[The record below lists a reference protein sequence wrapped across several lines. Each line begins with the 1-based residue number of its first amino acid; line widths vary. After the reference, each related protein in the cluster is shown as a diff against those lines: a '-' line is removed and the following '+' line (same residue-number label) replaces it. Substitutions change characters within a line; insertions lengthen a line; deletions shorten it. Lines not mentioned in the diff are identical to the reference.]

1 MRELDSKRGKRTQN
15 LVAES
20 RLTLPVVIVWAVAVW
35 IACGL
40 LSKQL
45 WMQFACFG
53 VSSFLMMVL
62 NNVNVLIRIYSRMV
76 SCSFLV
82 LSCAACFLFDSM
94 GDGIVQLC
102 IIASY
107 LTLFRTYQDNRS
119 VGWTFYA
126 FLSLGIGSV
135 VFPQMLLFVP
145 LLWILMAVCVISFSP
160 RTFMSSLLGLLTPYW
175 LVLVW
180 LLYEGNVSWLGAHFL
195 SVVRFTTPFDL
206 SGIGIH
212 QWLTFAFVLV
222 AALTGAIHF
231 ILYSYQDR
239 IRIRLIYEMF
249 MTIDGFCFLLALVQ
263 PQFFDCLMGMAIVL
277 TAPLI
282 GHFLALTHSRLSG
295 IAFIVFAVAA
305 LGLTI
310 FNITL
315 AP

>member
-1 MRELDSKRGKRTQN
+1 MNNFQKHIAQSRWALPITAAYG
-15 LVAES
+15 LVVTSAAGLVTDGLWLNFAMLLVSTVMMAE
-20 RLTLPVVIVWAVAVW
+20 
-35 IACGL
+35 
-40 LSKQL
+40 
-45 WMQFACFG
+45 
-53 VSSFLMMVL
+53 L
-62 NNVNVLIRIYSRMV
+62 NNYYALIRIYSRMV

-82 LSCAACFLFDSM
+82 MTTMSLFLFRSLDVAA
-94 GDGIVQLC
+94 VQLTM
-102 IIASY
+102 IGFLLLILRS
-107 LTLFRTYQDNRS
+107 YQDPRAS
-119 VGWTFYA
+119 GWTFYA

-195 SVVRFTTPFDL
+195 SVVRFATPFNL

>member
-1 MRELDSKRGKRTQN
+1 MNNFQKHIAQSRWALPITAAYG
-15 LVAES
+15 LVVTSAAGLVTDGLWLNFAMLLVSTVMMAE
-20 RLTLPVVIVWAVAVW
+20 
-35 IACGL
+35 
-40 LSKQL
+40 
-45 WMQFACFG
+45 
-53 VSSFLMMVL
+53 L
-62 NNVNVLIRIYSRMV
+62 NNYYALIRIYSRMV

-82 LSCAACFLFDSM
+82 MTTMSLFLFRSLDVAA
-94 GDGIVQLC
+94 VQLTM
-102 IIASY
+102 IGFLLLILRS
-107 LTLFRTYQDNRS
+107 YQDPRAS
-119 VGWTFYA
+119 GWTFYA

-239 IRIRLIYEMF
+239 IRIRLIY
-249 MTIDGFCFLLALVQ
+249 
-263 PQFFDCLMGMAIVL
+263 
-277 TAPLI
+277 
-282 GHFLALTHSRLSG
+282 HHRLDSDRST
-295 IAFIVFAVAA
+295 VH
-305 LGLTI
+305 
-310 FNITL
+310 
-315 AP
+315 P

>member
-1 MRELDSKRGKRTQN
+1 MNNFQKHIAQSRWALPITAAYG
-15 LVAES
+15 LVVTSAAGLVTDGLWLNFAMLLVSTVMMAE
-20 RLTLPVVIVWAVAVW
+20 
-35 IACGL
+35 
-40 LSKQL
+40 
-45 WMQFACFG
+45 
-53 VSSFLMMVL
+53 L
-62 NNVNVLIRIYSRMV
+62 NNYYALIRIYSRMV

-82 LSCAACFLFDSM
+82 MTTMSLFLFRSLDVAA
-94 GDGIVQLC
+94 VQLTM
-102 IIASY
+102 IGFLLLILRS
-107 LTLFRTYQDNRS
+107 YQDPRAS
-119 VGWTFYA
+119 GWTFYA

-195 SVVRFTTPFDL
+195 SVVRFTIPFDL

>member
-1 MRELDSKRGKRTQN
+1 ML
-15 LVAES
+15 LVSTVMMAE
-20 RLTLPVVIVWAVAVW
+20 
-35 IACGL
+35 
-40 LSKQL
+40 
-45 WMQFACFG
+45 
-53 VSSFLMMVL
+53 L
-62 NNVNVLIRIYSRMV
+62 NNYYALIRIYSRMV

-82 LSCAACFLFDSM
+82 MTTMSLFLFRSLDVAA
-94 GDGIVQLC
+94 VQLTM
-102 IIASY
+102 IGFLLLILRS
-107 LTLFRTYQDNRS
+107 YQDPRAS
-119 VGWTFYA
+119 GWTFYA

>member
-1 MRELDSKRGKRTQN
+1 MNNFQKHIAQSRWALPITAAYG
-15 LVAES
+15 LVVTSAAGLVTDGLWLNFAMLLVSTVMMAE
-20 RLTLPVVIVWAVAVW
+20 
-35 IACGL
+35 
-40 LSKQL
+40 
-45 WMQFACFG
+45 
-53 VSSFLMMVL
+53 L
-62 NNVNVLIRIYSRMV
+62 NNYYALIRIYSRMV

-82 LSCAACFLFDSM
+82 MTTMSLFLFRSLDVAA
-94 GDGIVQLC
+94 VQLTM
-102 IIASY
+102 IGFLLLILRS
-107 LTLFRTYQDNRS
+107 YQDPRAS
-119 VGWTFYA
+119 GWTFYA

-249 MTIDGFCFLLALVQ
+249 MTIDGFCFLLALLQ

>member
-1 MRELDSKRGKRTQN
+1 MNNFQKHIAQSRWALPITAAYG
-15 LVAES
+15 LVVTSAAGLVTDGLWLNFAMLLVSTVMMAE
-20 RLTLPVVIVWAVAVW
+20 
-35 IACGL
+35 
-40 LSKQL
+40 
-45 WMQFACFG
+45 
-53 VSSFLMMVL
+53 L
-62 NNVNVLIRIYSRMV
+62 NNYYALIRIYSRMV

-82 LSCAACFLFDSM
+82 MTTMSLFLFRSLDVAA
-94 GDGIVQLC
+94 VQLTM
-102 IIASY
+102 IGFLLLILRS
-107 LTLFRTYQDNRS
+107 YQDPRAS
-119 VGWTFYA
+119 GWTFYA

-180 LLYEGNVSWLGAHFL
+180 ILYEGNVSWLGAHFL

-212 QWLTFAFVLV
+212 QWLTFTFVLV

-263 PQFFDCLMGMAIVL
+263 PQLFDCLMGMAIVL

>member
-1 MRELDSKRGKRTQN
+1 MNNFQKHIAQSRWALPITAAYG
-15 LVAES
+15 LVVTSAAGLVTDGLWLNFAMLLVSTVMMAE
-20 RLTLPVVIVWAVAVW
+20 
-35 IACGL
+35 
-40 LSKQL
+40 
-45 WMQFACFG
+45 
-53 VSSFLMMVL
+53 L
-62 NNVNVLIRIYSRMV
+62 NNYYALIRIYSRMV

-82 LSCAACFLFDSM
+82 MTTMSLFLFRSLDVAA
-94 GDGIVQLC
+94 VQLTM
-102 IIASY
+102 IGFLLLILRS
-107 LTLFRTYQDNRS
+107 YQDPRAS
-119 VGWTFYA
+119 GWTFYA

-282 GHFLALTHSRLSG
+282 GHFLALTHSWLSG

>member
-1 MRELDSKRGKRTQN
+1 MNNFQKHIAQSRWALPITAAYG
-15 LVAES
+15 LVVTSAAGLVTDGLWLNFAMLLVSTVMMAE
-20 RLTLPVVIVWAVAVW
+20 
-35 IACGL
+35 
-40 LSKQL
+40 
-45 WMQFACFG
+45 
-53 VSSFLMMVL
+53 L
-62 NNVNVLIRIYSRMV
+62 NNYYALIRIYSRMV

-82 LSCAACFLFDSM
+82 MTTMSLFLFRSLDVAA
-94 GDGIVQLC
+94 VQLTM
-102 IIASY
+102 IGFLLLILRS
-107 LTLFRTYQDNRS
+107 YQDPRAS
-119 VGWTFYA
+119 GWTFYA

-195 SVVRFTTPFDL
+195 SVVRFPTPFDL

>member
-1 MRELDSKRGKRTQN
+1 VNNFQKHIAQSRWALPITAAYG
-15 LVAES
+15 LVVTSAAGLVTDGLWLNFAMLLVSTVMMAE
-20 RLTLPVVIVWAVAVW
+20 
-35 IACGL
+35 
-40 LSKQL
+40 
-45 WMQFACFG
+45 
-53 VSSFLMMVL
+53 L
-62 NNVNVLIRIYSRMV
+62 NNYYALIRIYSRMV

-82 LSCAACFLFDSM
+82 MTTMSLFLFRSLDVAA
-94 GDGIVQLC
+94 VQLTM
-102 IIASY
+102 IGFLLLILRS
-107 LTLFRTYQDNRS
+107 YQDPRAS
-119 VGWTFYA
+119 GWTFYA

-160 RTFMSSLLGLLTPYW
+160 RTFMSSLLGLFTPYW

>member
-1 MRELDSKRGKRTQN
+1 MNNFQKHIAQSRWALPITAAYG
-15 LVAES
+15 LVVTSAAGLVTDGLWLNFAMLLVSTVMMAE
-20 RLTLPVVIVWAVAVW
+20 
-35 IACGL
+35 
-40 LSKQL
+40 
-45 WMQFACFG
+45 
-53 VSSFLMMVL
+53 L
-62 NNVNVLIRIYSRMV
+62 NNYYALIRIYSRMV

-82 LSCAACFLFDSM
+82 MTTMSLFLFRSLDVAA
-94 GDGIVQLC
+94 VQLTM
-102 IIASY
+102 IGFLLLILRS
-107 LTLFRTYQDNRS
+107 YQDPRAS
-119 VGWTFYA
+119 GWTFYA

-160 RTFMSSLLGLLTPYW
+160 RTFMSSLLGLFTPYW

-305 LGLTI
+305 LVLTI

>member
-1 MRELDSKRGKRTQN
+1 MNNFQKHIAQSRWALPITAAYG
-15 LVAES
+15 LVVTSAAGLVTDGLWLNFAMLLVSTVMMAE
-20 RLTLPVVIVWAVAVW
+20 
-35 IACGL
+35 
-40 LSKQL
+40 
-45 WMQFACFG
+45 
-53 VSSFLMMVL
+53 L
-62 NNVNVLIRIYSRMV
+62 NNYYALIRIYSRMV

-82 LSCAACFLFDSM
+82 MTTMSLFLFRSLDVAA
-94 GDGIVQLC
+94 VQLTM
-102 IIASY
+102 IGFLLLILRS
-107 LTLFRTYQDNRS
+107 YQDPRAS
-119 VGWTFYA
+119 GWTFYA

>member
-1 MRELDSKRGKRTQN
+1 MNNFQKHIAQSRWALPITAAYG
-15 LVAES
+15 LVVTSAAGLVTDGLWLNFAMLLVSTVMMAE
-20 RLTLPVVIVWAVAVW
+20 
-35 IACGL
+35 
-40 LSKQL
+40 
-45 WMQFACFG
+45 
-53 VSSFLMMVL
+53 L
-62 NNVNVLIRIYSRMV
+62 NNYYALIRIYSRMV

-82 LSCAACFLFDSM
+82 MTTMSLFLFRSLDVAA
-94 GDGIVQLC
+94 VQLTM
-102 IIASY
+102 IGFLLLILRS
-107 LTLFRTYQDNRS
+107 YQDPRAS
-119 VGWTFYA
+119 GWTFYA

-249 MTIDGFCFLLALVQ
+249 MTIDGFCFLFALVQ
-263 PQFFDCLMGMAIVL
+263 PQLFDCLMGMAIVL

>member
-1 MRELDSKRGKRTQN
+1 MNNFQKHIAQSRWALPITAAYG
-15 LVAES
+15 LVVTSAAGLVTDGLWLNFAMLLVSTVMMAE
-20 RLTLPVVIVWAVAVW
+20 
-35 IACGL
+35 
-40 LSKQL
+40 
-45 WMQFACFG
+45 
-53 VSSFLMMVL
+53 L
-62 NNVNVLIRIYSRMV
+62 NNYYALIRIYSRMV

-82 LSCAACFLFDSM
+82 MTTMSLFLFRSLDVAA
-94 GDGIVQLC
+94 VQLTM
-102 IIASY
+102 IGFLLLILRS
-107 LTLFRTYQDNRS
+107 YQDPRAS
-119 VGWTFYA
+119 GWTFYA

-160 RTFMSSLLGLLTPYW
+160 RTFMSSLLGLFTPYW

>member
-1 MRELDSKRGKRTQN
+1 MNNFQKHIAQSRWALPITAAYG
-15 LVAES
+15 LVVTSAAGLVTDGLWLNFAMLLVSTVMMAE
-20 RLTLPVVIVWAVAVW
+20 
-35 IACGL
+35 
-40 LSKQL
+40 
-45 WMQFACFG
+45 
-53 VSSFLMMVL
+53 L
-62 NNVNVLIRIYSRMV
+62 NNYYALIRIYSRMV

-82 LSCAACFLFDSM
+82 MTTMSLFLFRSLDVAA
-94 GDGIVQLC
+94 VQLTM
-102 IIASY
+102 IGFLLLILRS
-107 LTLFRTYQDNRS
+107 YQDPRAS
-119 VGWTFYA
+119 GWTFYA

-263 PQFFDCLMGMAIVL
+263 PQFFDCLMGIAIVL

>member
-1 MRELDSKRGKRTQN
+1 VNNFQKHIAQSRWALPITAAYG
-15 LVAES
+15 LVVTSAAGLVTDGLWLNFAMLLVSTVMMAE
-20 RLTLPVVIVWAVAVW
+20 
-35 IACGL
+35 
-40 LSKQL
+40 
-45 WMQFACFG
+45 
-53 VSSFLMMVL
+53 L
-62 NNVNVLIRIYSRMV
+62 NNYYALIRIYSRMV

-82 LSCAACFLFDSM
+82 MTTMSLFLFRSLDVAA
-94 GDGIVQLC
+94 VQLTM
-102 IIASY
+102 IGFLLLILRS
-107 LTLFRTYQDNRS
+107 YQDPRAS
-119 VGWTFYA
+119 GWTFYA